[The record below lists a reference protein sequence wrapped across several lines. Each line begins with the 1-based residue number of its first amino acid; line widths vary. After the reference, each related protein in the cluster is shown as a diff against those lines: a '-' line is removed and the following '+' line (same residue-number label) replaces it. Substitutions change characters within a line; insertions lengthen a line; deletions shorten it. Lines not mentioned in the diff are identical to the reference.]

1 MRLVHLGDESM
12 KKYVPASKEIS
23 QEIMENFV
31 QDYLDGKLQVRP
43 RYLISL
49 LTLDLFECF
58 LVVLM
63 FDD

>member
-49 LTLDLFECF
+49 LTLDLF
-58 LVVLM
+58 
-63 FDD
+63 